1 MPSINAALC
10 LLWFPVAALLAGCD
24 RAPVSDQVHA
34 AQLTEN
40 SNAVAALQPMP
51 HDPPLVLDVC
61 GKPQTYTQVPQRAV
75 THDVNITEMFLF
87 LGLGDRLVGY
97 SGIPSRKEI
106 APEIKPVLDLL
117 PNLSSHDM
125 SLEAMVDARTDFVF
139 AGWSYGF
146 RAGGVTPELLAEH
159 GIASYVLAESC
170 IRVNA
175 RQRVGLEDVE
185 LDLGNLAR
193 IFDVEGQA
201 IPRISQLKTARE
213 RLAGQMAANASK
225 PRVFVFDSGEK
236 IPVTAG
242 RYGMPQA
249 ILDAAGARNIFDDIP
264 SNWPRGNW
272 EDVIERDPQWIVIVD
287 YGMPSAQG
295 KMGFLLAKP
304 ELAQVSAIR
313 KRQFFVMSYAQAT
326 PGPRSVQ
333 VTQRLAATLHPE
345 LEITTDALTWPTL
358 KQSQAQP

>member
-1 MPSINAALC
+1 MPSINAVLC
-10 LLWFPVAALLAGCD
+10 LLWMPVAALLAGCEPAKGSD
-24 RAPVSDQVHA
+24 HGGLAQRAKTSGALSA
-34 AQLTEN
+34 AQ
-40 SNAVAALQPMP
+40 QIR

-87 LGLGDRLVGY
+87 LDLGDRLVGY

-106 APEIKPVLDLL
+106 APEIKPALEHV
-117 PNLSSHDM
+117 PNLSAHDM
-125 SLEAMVDARTDFVF
+125 NLEAMVDARTDFVF
-139 AGWSYGF
+139 GGWSYGF
-146 RAGGVTPELLAEH
+146 RAGGITPELLAEH
-159 GIASYVLAESC
+159 GIASYVLSESC
-170 IRVNA
+170 IRVQS

-185 LDLGNLAR
+185 WDLKNLAR
-193 IFDVEGQA
+193 IFAVEAQA
-201 IPRISQLKTARE
+201 GAQVLQLKAARE
-213 RLAGQMAANASK
+213 SLARQMAGNTSR

-249 ILDAAGARNIFDDIP
+249 ILDAAGARNIFEDIP

-272 EDVIERDPQWIVIVD
+272 EDMIERDPEWIVIVD
-287 YGMPSAQG
+287 YGVPGAQG
-295 KMGFLLAKP
+295 KMDFLLGKP

-313 KRQFFVMSYAQAT
+313 QRQFFVMSYAQAT

-333 VTQRLAATLHPE
+333 VAQRLAAVLHPE
-345 LEITTDALTWPTL
+345 LGVTTDALTWPTL
-358 KQSQAQP
+358 KQAQATP